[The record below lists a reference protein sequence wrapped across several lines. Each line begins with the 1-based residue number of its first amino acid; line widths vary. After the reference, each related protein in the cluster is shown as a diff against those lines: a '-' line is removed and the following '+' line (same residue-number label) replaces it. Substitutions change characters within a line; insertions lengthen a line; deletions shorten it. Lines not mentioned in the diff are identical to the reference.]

1 MEENERPIWVKIKN
15 IAKEHPFASHFQEE
29 DFINS
34 RFFVDRLEEVLNK
47 ESLQLVEQSGED
59 CVVKRSKKRRRRAG
73 EFSGRQLAFKKLEK
87 EGDGA
92 VFKTGVWPPPFL
104 ATVKKMRAVLLGF
117 SEGEEESFTEDNAT
131 AMRIYFSKKLNISG
145 KVRTFFFRPFAF
157 SRAYK

>member
-1 MEENERPIWVKIKN
+1 MSQKN
-15 IAKEHPFASHFQEE
+15 TRLPATSKKKTLSTAI
-29 DFINS
+29 
-34 RFFVDRLEEVLNK
+34 FVDRLEEVLDK

-59 CVVKRSKKRRRRAG
+59 CLVKRSKKRRRRTG
-73 EFSGRQLAFKKLEK
+73 EFYGRQLAFKKLEK

-117 SEGEEESFTEDNAT
+117 SEGKEESFTEDNAT
-131 AMRIYFSKKLNISG
+131 AMRIYFSKKLNVSG

>member
-1 MEENERPIWVKIKN
+1 MSQKN
-15 IAKEHPFASHFQEE
+15 TRLPATSKKKTLSTAI
-29 DFINS
+29 
-34 RFFVDRLEEVLNK
+34 FVDRLEEVLDK
-47 ESLQLVEQSGED
+47 ENLQLVEQSGED
-59 CVVKRSKKRRRRAG
+59 CVVKRSKKRRRCTG

-104 ATVKKMRAVLLGF
+104 ATVKKMRAVLLRF
-117 SEGEEESFTEDNAT
+117 SEGKEESFTEDNTT
-131 AMRIYFSKKLNISG
+131 AMRIYFSKKLNVSG